1 MVEEDVFMAVSKWL
15 GACHSNLWM
24 GCMEASLW
32 ISLNVLI
39 ESELLMDSDPGSLGW
54 LLDLQHLEQSIFC
67 WMNEWMND
75 ISESNAVVKV
85 LKVIYLFIPQFIFQN
100 SNLPKMAIKD
110 EHMTSRD
117 HPQYFRKRIEN
128 NSCRRIRVC
137 LGSKRDTLF
146 NGALVFLLKKVL

>member
-1 MVEEDVFMAVSKWL
+1 MGWCGSWGRCVHGCFQVTGGLSFKSMDGMHGSFSVNLIKCIDRVRTPYGQWPWVS
-15 GACHSNLWM
+15 WM
-24 GCMEASLW
+24 TA
-32 ISLNVLI
+32 
-39 ESELLMDSDPGSLGW
+39 
-54 LLDLQHLEQSIFC
+54 DLQHLGTVTFC

-75 ISESNAVVKV
+75 ISETNAVVKV

-146 NGALVFLLKKVL
+146 